1 VSAPETA
8 AGPEAARLYVALGR
22 LTRSL
27 RKQVPD
33 AAVGHGALSA
43 LATLLHEGPMRLG
56 AIAEA
61 ESVSAPS
68 MTRIVGL
75 LEELGHVRRTP
86 DQADRRAQIVELT
99 DSGRELV
106 LHGRAQRMVAL
117 SDRLAGLD
125 PEARDALLRALPV
138 LERLSEV

>member
-1 VSAPETA
+1 MNEIEDT

-22 LTRSL
+22 LTRAL
-27 RKQVPD
+27 RRQVPD
-33 AAVGHGALSA
+33 AAVGHGSLSV
-43 LATLLHEGPMRLG
+43 LATLLREGPMRLG

-86 DQADRRAQIVELT
+86 DRMDRRAQIIELT
-99 DSGRELV
+99 ATGRELV

-138 LERLSEV
+138 LEHLSDD